1 LSQNFTI
8 DSKKCRD
15 YANRCVEMANK
26 ASNEHALSTLLN
38 LAMAWLKVAD
48 ELDTNDMFGNRARDA
63 EIPNP
68 TLP

>member
-1 LSQNFTI
+1 
-8 DSKKCRD
+8 
-15 YANRCVEMANK
+15 MANK

-68 TLP
+68 TVP

>member
-15 YANRCVEMANK
+15 YANHCVEMANK
-26 ASNEHALSTLLN
+26 ASNEHAQSTLLN
-38 LAMAWLKVAD
+38 LAKAWLKVAD
-48 ELDTNDMFGNRARDA
+48 ELDTNDIFWNHARDP

-68 TLP
+68 TVP